1 MTRTLSEQEREA
13 YVTGN
18 TDKAKLLR
26 DLEDAE
32 HAKELLEEEKYTLEE
47 RIEQLKR
54 KYNSK

>member
-1 MTRTLSEQEREA
+1 MARTLSEQEREA

-32 HAKELLEEEKYTLEE
+32 HAKRCIQLNDLREKYE
-47 RIEQLKR
+47 
-54 KYNSK
+54 